1 MFDKT
6 YQVRTG
12 VLRLCVCLCVC
23 AHAHT
28 CVPIREHVY
37 LNVFVYMCM
46 HACMLTH
53 IVCIEA
59 RGCCLHIFLCC
70 FFAVCFETE
79 LH

>member
-28 CVPIREHVY
+28 CVPICEHVY
-37 LNVFVYMCM
+37 LNVFVYMYM

-53 IVCIEA
+53 IVC
-59 RGCCLHIFLCC
+59 RGKGLLFAYLSLLLLCC
-70 FFAVCFETE
+70 VF
-79 LH
+79 